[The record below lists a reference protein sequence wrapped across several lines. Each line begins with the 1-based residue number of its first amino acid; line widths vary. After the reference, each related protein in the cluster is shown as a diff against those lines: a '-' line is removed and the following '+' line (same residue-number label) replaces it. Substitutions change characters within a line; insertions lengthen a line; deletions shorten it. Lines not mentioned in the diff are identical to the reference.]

1 MASEQLKLII
11 DVATAQAVKETKNL
25 AKAVQGVGT
34 EEADLRTAAQR
45 TADALD
51 AASSAMIADLKRSE
65 SAAEALGRSLG
76 PELAAKVGEAKLD
89 SFISDLRRM
98 GLSFEE
104 IEANSD
110 RFAASLRKIDEST
123 GSIKNVEGAVARL
136 GHESDNSRSV
146 LANMV
151 GNSVQ
156 DLGALGGVAGS
167 AGVMIG
173 QLAEYAADGN
183 IGLAGLAST
192 AGPMLGL
199 GLAVAGITKLME
211 SAAEQTKFAE
221 ERVSGLT
228 GALEDTGKSKTT
240 ALEDF
245 YLGLGKIEV
254 QVDSA
259 TDSMAEFGH
268 GIAIANRSGQVF
280 GYTMEGDNTRI
291 IDITK
296 SLTDLGLGIS
306 DWAQMVASTPE
317 VVRAWGDALVAQG
330 ADQEVVNEIVSAAIA
345 EQIKYGE
352 SSNAAATWAQF
363 ASKAAR
369 EQADDYS
376 SVDGAAIRA
385 ANSIDIMNA
394 AIAGGVSLQGSYVG
408 VIDSLSSLQ
417 ETLGNSEAGWVDQQ
431 NAIIGAQNSVI
442 DYVNQL
448 GGIPPEKLTQ
458 ILAMLSQG
466 NIDGV
471 LSVINQV
478 TRDRTISLT
487 MAWKNGGINPAE
499 DMPATP
505 VVTVD
510 VVPHVQAPVHHG
522 GNGGGGGTKTP
533 AKTPAEI
540 EAEKAAQAL
549 KDLQEIEDNKHELGL
564 ISDAAY
570 RKILEGRLANEK
582 KYSDEYTRIVMQI
595 KDIDDKAAQ
604 DKADKDEA
612 ASDRAAKAVSDAQE
626 IEDNKHALGLI
637 SDAEYRKILEGRLAN
652 EKKYSDEYTRI
663 AMQIKGIDDKT
674 AKDKA
679 AKDKAAHDRAEKAK
693 KDREEAA
700 AQARRLADEEM
711 QRQANRAIVNA
722 NILGASYANI
732 YTSADPNAVV
742 NAIQQWQR
750 RNGPVPIKTTG

>member
-173 QLAEYAADGN
+173 QLAEYASEGN

-369 EQADDYS
+369 EQAGDYS

-408 VIDSLSSLQ
+408 VIDSLGSLQ

-510 VVPHVQAPVHHG
+510 VVPHVQAPVHHSG
-522 GNGGGGGTKTP
+522 GAGGGGKSPTQTQ
-533 AKTPAEI
+533 
-540 EAEKAAQAL
+540 AEKDAAAL
-549 KDLQEIEDNKHELGL
+549 KELQKIEDNKYALGV
-564 ISDAAY
+564 INDAAY
-570 RKILEGRLANEK
+570 RKILEGRLRAET
-582 KYSDEYTRIVMQI
+582 KYSDEYT
-595 KDIDDKAAQ
+595 
-604 DKADKDEA
+604 
-612 ASDRAAKAVSDAQE
+612 
-626 IEDNKHALGLI
+626 AL
-637 SDAEYRKILEGRLAN
+637 
-652 EKKYSDEYTRI
+652 
-663 AMQIKGIDDKT
+663 AMKIKGIDDKT

-693 KDREEAA
+693 KDREDAA
-700 AQARRLADEEM
+700 AAARRAADEEM

-722 NILGASYANI
+722 EILGASYANI

-750 RNGPVPIKTTG
+750 RNGPVPIKVAG

>member
-1 MASEQLKLII
+1 MATSEQLKLVI
-11 DVATAQAVKETKNL
+11 DVSTAQAVKETKNL
-25 AKAVQGVGT
+25 AKAVKGAGD
-34 EEADLRTAAQR
+34 EIEDMRTSAERA
-45 TADALD
+45 ADALD
-51 AASSAMIADLKRSE
+51 AASSAMIADLKKSE
-65 SAAEALGRSLG
+65 SAAEALGKALG
-76 PELAAKVGEAKLD
+76 PELASRIGEAKLD

-104 IEANSD
+104 IEGNSE

-123 GSIKNVEGAVARL
+123 GSIKNVEGAVSRL

-228 GALEDTGKSKTT
+228 GALKDTGKSKNT
-240 ALEDF
+240 ALEDY
-245 YLGLGKIEV
+245 YLGLGKVEV

-268 GIAIANRSGQVF
+268 GIAIANRSGQIL

-291 IDITK
+291 IDVTK

-345 EQIKYGE
+345 EQVKYGE

-369 EQADDYS
+369 EQAGDYS

-408 VIDSLSSLQ
+408 VVDSLGSLQ

-431 NAIIGAQNSVI
+431 NAIIAAQNSVI

-466 NIDGV
+466 NIDAV
-471 LSVINQV
+471 LSTINEV
-478 TRDRTISLT
+478 TRERTIRLT

-510 VVPHVQAPVHHG
+510 VVPHVQAPVHHS
-522 GNGGGGGTKTP
+522 GGGGGGGGKSPTQTQ
-533 AKTPAEI
+533 
-540 EAEKAAQAL
+540 AEKDAEAL
-549 KDLQEIEDNKHELGL
+549 KKLQDVEDNKYELGV
-564 ISDAAY
+564 I
-570 RKILEGRLANEK
+570 N
-582 KYSDEYTRIVMQI
+582 
-595 KDIDDKAAQ
+595 
-604 DKADKDEA
+604 
-612 ASDRAAKAVSDAQE
+612 
-626 IEDNKHALGLI
+626 
-637 SDAEYRKILEGRLAN
+637 DAEYRKILAARLK
-652 EKKYSDEYTRI
+652 EEYKYSDEYTAI
-663 AMQIKGIDDKT
+663 ALKIKGIDDKT

-722 NILGASYANI
+722 DILGASYANI

-750 RNGPVPIKTTG
+750 RNGPVPIKVTG